1 MNGSG
6 ARHTG
11 GVLESLTLP
20 ELVDL
25 WVEDEIDRRM
35 REVDFF
41 HAEIIDGA
49 LRDDRLQV
57 MPLRGGFHDRGRRVE
72 VLVEVRDRILRRS
85 RIGAWAEKKR
95 TAQDPEAFQ
104 LAYDKAMAHAI
115 IQLLPATVWRQ
126 WIPAPASSA

>member
-1 MNGSG
+1 MTKGSNGT
-6 ARHTG
+6 AG
-11 GVLESLTLP
+11 GVLEELTLP

-85 RIGAWAEKKR
+85 RIGAWAEQKR
-95 TAQDPEAFQ
+95 TAEDAEAFR

-115 IQLLPATVWRQ
+115 IQLLPAAVWRR
-126 WIPAPASSA
+126 WIRGPASPA